1 MVKIVIFILFAN
13 ILFANT
19 FSKNCLSCHSD
30 SKELKIFMSKYTL
43 KYSSEKRIKN
53 AIFRFLKSP
62 TSNKSI
68 MPYSFIVKYGF
79 KDESNLDDEK
89 LKKAID
95 TYYLKYKLNNF
106 IK

>member
-1 MVKIVIFILFAN
+1 MI
-13 ILFANT
+13 
-19 FSKNCLSCHSD
+19 
-30 SKELKIFMSKYTL
+30 KYTL
-43 KYSSEKRIKN
+43 KYSGKKEIKK

-68 MPYSFIVKYGF
+68 MPYSYIIKNNF
-79 KDESNLDDEK
+79 KDDTTLDDQE

-95 TYYLKYKLNNF
+95 IYYNKFKLQNF